1 MITADRLAIAP
12 EVADAL
18 ASGTPVVALES
29 TLISHG
35 LAYPHNV
42 EVATASEDAI
52 RSTGAVPATV
62 ALNAGRLLVG
72 LARDEL
78 EQLATAPHGSVR
90 KVSRPNLAA
99 AIASGEWGATT
110 VAATM
115 IAAHAAGIRVF
126 STGGIGGVH
135 RGALTASSHQAA
147 SFDISADLDELART
161 PVAVVCAGPKAIL
174 DVPLTLEYLETRG
187 VPVIA
192 LGIDEIPG
200 FYSRRSGI
208 PAPVSVPDVAAAA
221 DVIRAHASLGLQS
234 GLVICNPVPEEDAL
248 DDRLAREAI
257 DQAIREADHTGITGA
272 AVTPWLL
279 ARVAAITDGASIKA
293 NVALIV
299 NNAKTGGELALGGR
313 ATGSTRGASDLARRD
328 GRGDVCRDRRR
339 CRCREPADHVPDR
352 EERRGGEEPDGVAET
367 AFVVAREG
375 RRRAGRPLVV
385 DEDRV
390 AGIDRVGRKH
400 VVLLGWHPDVVAAGR
415 RPYEVRTVVLSS

>member
-1 MITADRLAIAP
+1 MITPDRLAIAP

-18 ASGTPVVALES
+18 ASGIPVVALES

-35 LAYPHNV
+35 LAYPDNV
-42 EVATASEDAI
+42 EVATASEQAI
-52 RSTGAVPATV
+52 RTAGAVPATV
-62 ALNAGRLLVG
+62 ALNEGRLLVG
-72 LARDEL
+72 LSRDDL

-90 KVSRPNLAA
+90 KVSRPNLGA
-99 AIASGEWGATT
+99 AIASGGWGGTT

-115 IAAHAAGIRVF
+115 IAAHASGIRVF

-135 RGALTASSHQAA
+135 RGALGDAGGVHQPTL
-147 SFDISADLDELART
+147 DISADLDELART

-187 VPVIA
+187 VPVVA

-221 DVIRAHASLGLQS
+221 DVIRAHEAMGLTS

-248 DDRLAREAI
+248 DDALARDAI
-257 DQAIREADHTGITGA
+257 EQALREAEHTGISGA

-279 ARVAAITDGASIKA
+279 ARVGLLSYGAWVKA

-299 NNAKTGGELALGGR
+299 NNAKTGGELA
-313 ATGSTRGASDLARRD
+313 AA
-328 GRGDVCRDRRR
+328 
-339 CRCREPADHVPDR
+339 
-352 EERRGGEEPDGVAET
+352 
-367 AFVVAREG
+367 
-375 RRRAGRPLVV
+375 LV
-385 DEDRV
+385 R
-390 AGIDRVGRKH
+390 
-400 VVLLGWHPDVVAAGR
+400 
-415 RPYEVRTVVLSS
+415 